1 MIVLTSQEGHQLKS
15 FPGFAS
21 GKIGFDSIFGFISDQ
36 AIEEKLKY
44 RKKKGL
50 NNERSQWLFSFD
62 LNKAG
67 KDYKLDSAVNCQ
79 IKALGL
85 KEWLLESP
93 IGSFRLLAAGE
104 EQQLLPHPIAQ
115 ESTEAEN
122 SADRSLKIA
131 SAILFIAALLFV
143 QFYRPVKKEEVV
155 LPVEVIEAVEQKTVK
170 VQPISVSVAPMP
182 VQKETATKPVENRA
196 IKQNL
201 GFLGLLGDQKMKKAL
216 GGINTLKQNTSAGAG
231 EGQQGSGGELLVGLG
246 KGVKKT
252 TVGNSG
258 VSGLGGIGTKG
269 AGGGQGG
276 YGNVSVASGEG
287 AGISS
292 IAVSQGMMVSG
303 GLDYNA
309 VAATIAKYIN
319 QVRDCYEKGLLKEA
333 DLQGTVTTNFEISKT
348 GMLNY
353 SRVGKTSLNN
363 AMVEGCIT
371 TRMMT
376 WQFPK
381 PRGDVNVRVS
391 YPFLLK
397 PSKI

>member
-36 AIEEKLKY
+36 AVREKLKF

-50 NNERSQWLFSFD
+50 SNDRSQWLFSFD
-62 LNKAG
+62 LKKSNKIFT
-67 KDYKLDSAVNCQ
+67 LDQAVNCQ
-79 IKALGL
+79 IKAINQR
-85 KEWLLESP
+85 EWLLESP
-93 IGSFRLLAAGE
+93 VGSFKLLAAGE
-104 EQQLLPHPIAQ
+104 AEQLLPHPIAQ
-115 ESTEAEN
+115 ESIEVEN
-122 SADRSLKIA
+122 TDRWLKIA
-131 SAILFIAALLFV
+131 SAVLFIAALIFV
-143 QFYRPVKKEEVV
+143 QFYQPVKKVEEVP
-155 LPVEVIEAVEQKTVK
+155 PVEVIEPVEQKTVK
-170 VQPISVSVAPMP
+170 VQPISVSVAPMA
-182 VQKETATKPVENRA
+182 VNKETATKPVENRA

-258 VSGLGGIGTKG
+258 VSGLGGVGTKG

-333 DLQGTVTTNFEISKT
+333 DLQGTVTTNFEISKS

-363 AMVEGCIT
+363 SMVEGCIT